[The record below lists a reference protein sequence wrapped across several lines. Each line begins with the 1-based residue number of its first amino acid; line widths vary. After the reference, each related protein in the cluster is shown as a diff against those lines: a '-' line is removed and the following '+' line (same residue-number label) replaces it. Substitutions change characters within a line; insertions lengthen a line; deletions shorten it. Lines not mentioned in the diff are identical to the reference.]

1 MSTRSKRKAAKPA
14 EENRPRTRGRIHPP
28 GALNEDMDVDAIVK
42 SSIDTRAFWNQFHN
56 EILYA
61 WLADFDGSG
70 VVPSHITKRETLL
83 DKLVSL
89 GVPPPKDKKNPLPE
103 LHEAWRHT
111 NDEDGDPPSYHTTE
125 IPPAAAKPAAALIA
139 ESVQWSQ
146 GEGAHI
152 ATPPTPKE
160 RVIKRVTPTPCQL
173 FPPAP
178 ELLECGFC
186 LAPNAPTASGKFM
199 CSACSLR
206 GDLDFN
212 DPINIAIRQAR
223 APAATQVAAPVAP
236 PTPTGQASMNTTPA
250 QPRKT
255 LWEEALTSALEMQRD
270 TTPEMFSPDA
280 ATKPHDHER
289 ALSTSRLSYGA
300 TACQNPHP
308 LVVQLIRTGRLDNVG
323 HAIPH
328 MRPLGAAADWPKE
341 GSIPLEQGG
350 GVRANTAQRDPP
362 PMSTPFH
369 FISALLSTILPS
381 LVDMPDAL
389 YEWIAFSRTIFE
401 IHRLTN
407 WETAA
412 RYMNQIVPERI
423 NRHDVK
429 TGVLAQ
435 LDATMLMNAQANS
448 RFGGARGSPS
458 PPSRSGGLCRDWNV
472 RECHRD
478 PCDYRHDC
486 LNTTLASPCLGG
498 HRVRECPKDS
508 RNRSGGKQ
516 RPRPAPAAS
525 TPTKTPAA
533 KP

>member
-89 GVPPPKDKKNPLPE
+89 GVPPPKDKKNPLAE

-125 IPPAAAKPAAALIA
+125 TPPDAVVVPTA
-139 ESVQWSQ
+139 ESVQWPRD
-146 GEGAHI
+146 GGAHI

-160 RVIKRVTPTPCQL
+160 QGTKRVTPVPEKRPPRQL

-186 LAPNAPTASGKFM
+186 LAPNAPTASGKFI

-206 GDLDFN
+206 GDLEFN

-223 APAATQVAAPVAP
+223 APAPTQVAAHIAP

-255 LWEEALTSALEMQRD
+255 LWEEALTAALEMQRD
-270 TTPEMFSPDA
+270 TTPEMFSSDA
-280 ATKPHDHER
+280 TTKPHDHER

-308 LVVQLIRTGRLDNVG
+308 LVVQLMRTGRLDNVG

-328 MRPLGAAADWPKE
+328 MRPLGAATDWPRE
-341 GSIPLEQGG
+341 GSI
-350 GVRANTAQRDPP
+350 
-362 PMSTPFH
+362 
-369 FISALLSTILPS
+369 LLKLI
-381 LVDMPDAL
+381 
-389 YEWIAFSRTIFE
+389 R
-401 IHRLTN
+401 
-407 WETAA
+407 
-412 RYMNQIVPERI
+412 
-423 NRHDVK
+423 
-429 TGVLAQ
+429 
-435 LDATMLMNAQANS
+435 
-448 RFGGARGSPS
+448 
-458 PPSRSGGLCRDWNV
+458 
-472 RECHRD
+472 
-478 PCDYRHDC
+478 
-486 LNTTLASPCLGG
+486 
-498 HRVRECPKDS
+498 
-508 RNRSGGKQ
+508 
-516 RPRPAPAAS
+516 
-525 TPTKTPAA
+525 
-533 KP
+533 